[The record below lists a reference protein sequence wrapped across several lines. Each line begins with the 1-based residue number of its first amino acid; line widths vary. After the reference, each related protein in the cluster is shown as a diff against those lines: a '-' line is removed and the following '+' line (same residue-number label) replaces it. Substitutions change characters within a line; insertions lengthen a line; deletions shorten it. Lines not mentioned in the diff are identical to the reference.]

1 MAGAMYRQVG
11 FSLLELIAVL
21 VVIGILAAVA
31 APRMDHGSGIRE
43 FGFAALVLSDL
54 RIAQYRARADR
65 CPVRVTVA
73 SSGFAIEQRTT
84 LCSGAFN
91 RDVARS
97 GESGATLGGV
107 PPEGMTLAATPAV
120 FYFDP
125 SGAAVGNV
133 GGAAV
138 DVVVA
143 IGSRQIDVVG
153 ATGYAA
159 F

>member
-1 MAGAMYRQVG
+1 MYRQAG

-21 VVIGILAAVA
+21 VIIGILMAVA

-43 FGFAALVLSDL
+43 LGFAELVLGDL
-54 RIAQYRARADR
+54 RIAQRRARVDQ
-65 CPVRVTVA
+65 CPVRVTF
-73 SSGFAIEQRTT
+73 SSAGFAVEQRAT

-91 RDVARS
+91 LDVARS
-97 GESGATLGGV
+97 GESGTTLGGT
-107 PPEGMTLAATPAV
+107 PPEGMALTATPAV

-133 GGAAV
+133 GGSAV
-138 DVVVA
+138 NVA
-143 IGSRQIDVVG
+143 ITVGVRQIDIVG

>member
-1 MAGAMYRQVG
+1 MYRQAG

-21 VVIGILAAVA
+21 VIIGILMAVA
-31 APRMDHGSGIRE
+31 APRTDHGSGIRE
-43 FGFAALVLSDL
+43 LGFTELVLDDL
-54 RIAQYRARADR
+54 RIAQRRARADR
-65 CPVRVTVA
+65 CPVRVTFSA
-73 SSGFAIEQRTT
+73 TGFAVEQRAT

-91 RDVARS
+91 LDVARS
-97 GESGATLGGV
+97 GEAGATLGGT

-125 SGAAVGNV
+125 SGAAVSNV
-133 GGAAV
+133 GGSAV
-138 DVVVA
+138 DVA
-143 IGSRQIDVVG
+143 ITVGARQIDVVG